1 MVALG
6 TSLIV
11 LGMAFL
17 LSGLIFLLP
26 KGWIMTRRQV
36 RRDERASSGQAGRL
50 NRSSVLSDVPAKATR
65 VNRAGPGYKVIRLRR
80 LSHTRQ
86 LQSSYPRPKSLD
98 LLKRVVAV
106 LSRWKLASGVCS
118 ENLIRVDDV
127 IESPKL
133 AE

>member
-36 RRDERASSGQAGRL
+36 RRGERG
-50 NRSSVLSDVPAKATR
+50 
-65 VNRAGPGYKVIRLRR
+65 
-80 LSHTRQ
+80 
-86 LQSSYPRPKSLD
+86 
-98 LLKRVVAV
+98 
-106 LSRWKLASGVCS
+106 
-118 ENLIRVDDV
+118 E
-127 IESPKL
+127 
-133 AE
+133 

>member
-1 MVALG
+1 MRRMVALG

-65 VNRAGPGYKVIRLRR
+65 VNRAGPGHKVIRLRR

-86 LQSSYPRPKSLD
+86 YGTDQAVFLRCAARGGVIRPSP
-98 LLKRVVAV
+98 
-106 LSRWKLASGVCS
+106 SASCQ
-118 ENLIRVDDV
+118 IC
-127 IESPKL
+127 
-133 AE
+133 